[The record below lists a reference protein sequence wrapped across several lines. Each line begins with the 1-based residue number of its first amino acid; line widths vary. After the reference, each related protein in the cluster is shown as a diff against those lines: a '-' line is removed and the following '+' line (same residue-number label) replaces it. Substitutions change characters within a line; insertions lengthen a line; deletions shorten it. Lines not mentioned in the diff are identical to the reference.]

1 MHVLLLF
8 NYCIRTIN
16 TNSSRYALI
25 YWQSYHHIWQ
35 VDRLNLTF
43 FDAYCV
49 VVAAVGGGFGGDD
62 DGDGAGG
69 IF

>member
-1 MHVLLLF
+1 MRSSGCVLVCLFDRLLLLLMVCF
-8 NYCIRTIN
+8 VVNVNVIGFVIN
-16 TNSSRYALI
+16 I
-25 YWQSYHHIWQ
+25 
-35 VDRLNLTF
+35 
-43 FDAYCV
+43 